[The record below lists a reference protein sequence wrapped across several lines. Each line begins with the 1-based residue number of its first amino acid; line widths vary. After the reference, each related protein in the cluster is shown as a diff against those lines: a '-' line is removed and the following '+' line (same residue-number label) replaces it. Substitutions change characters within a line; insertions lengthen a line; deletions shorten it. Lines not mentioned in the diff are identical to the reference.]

1 MGGSTDTYALG
12 SVLYETLVGE
22 PPYPGTTAQAVLGK
36 IIAGKPV
43 GTEASRR
50 AHSIAGINSGKSGP
64 GRQSKTPPKVV
75 TSSGGN
81 TFS

>member
-50 AHSIAGINSGKSGP
+50 AHSIAGINSGNRDLV
-64 GRQSKTPPKVV
+64 GRAKPRPRS
-75 TSSGGN
+75 
-81 TFS
+81 